1 MGSSP
6 LILEELEMGGQE
18 IIYTAAMTTVMLSV
32 VLHDRMAGTGARWYS
47 GTFTGDPEKQ
57 EMARDEQ

>member
-18 IIYTAAMTTVMLSV
+18 IIYTAAMTTVMLSI
-32 VLHDRMAGTGARWYS
+32 VLHGRTAGPGAHWYS
-47 GTFTGDPEKQ
+47 GTLTGDLEKQ
-57 EMARDEQ
+57 EMARDE